1 LTEQERKIECQLIA
15 KEDKLLSK
23 SLDRAQ
29 LEVMLQSKLY
39 SQIIQLRATQTQLQD
54 ALRAR
59 KHSYVQ
65 NIGHIHLHL
74 GKYALSGIL

>member
-1 LTEQERKIECQLIA
+1 LTEQEHSIGSKLEA

-23 SLDRAQ
+23 TLDRNQ
-29 LEVMLQSKLY
+29 LETMLQSKLY
-39 SQIIQLRATQTQLQD
+39 TQIIQLRATQTQLQD

-65 NIGHIHLHL
+65 NMGHIHLHL
-74 GKYALSGIL
+74 GKLIP